1 MSTDINSIT
10 PYSIAL
16 VGIQSIIY
24 SDQIEPTKEE
34 MIKISKFLN
43 HIISVDNLEAYHVF
57 DCLLDLEESL
67 GIDFSLSE
75 AQIEEIFG
83 DDEDEC

>member
-1 MSTDINSIT
+1 MYKLLFT

-43 HIISVDNLEAYHVF
+43 HIVSVDNLEAYHVY

-67 GIDFSLSE
+67 GVDFSLSE
-75 AQIEEIFG
+75 AQMEEIEKLG
-83 DDEDEC
+83 EEEEV